1 MSEWLGRT
9 RITKEDI
16 EKVQPQL
23 VEYFPM
29 LTRFFVDNQKIR
41 VLSILDYEKGDKF
54 KEIVSKVYGSVTPTN
69 IRQAADEA
77 IDKWMEAHS

>member
-41 VLSILDYEKGDKF
+41 VISILDYEKGDKF
-54 KEIVSKVYGSVTPTN
+54 KKIVSKVYGSVTPTN

>member
-41 VLSILDYEKGDKF
+41 VLSILDYDKGDKF

>member
-29 LTRFFVDNQKIR
+29 LT
-41 VLSILDYEKGDKF
+41 
-54 KEIVSKVYGSVTPTN
+54 
-69 IRQAADEA
+69 
-77 IDKWMEAHS
+77 

>member
-41 VLSILDYEKGDKF
+41 VISILDYEKGDKF
-54 KEIVSKVYGSVTPTN
+54 KEIVIKVYGSVTPTN